1 MTTFELENCLNLM
14 PDLNRNPEWMHGA
27 RLTLANILSSHV
39 SLEAKFRARE
49 KETTIENRLLLRA
62 ERAQFNRIFFSHNLY
77 NFLVTF
83 FIDRTI
89 SNTSKITPPESEEN
103 LLCNPLRARVRLQQ
117 HFKPKINSSWYLNL
131 EFSHVNGSIIRLL
144 WRFHSKRESVFG
156 LAAVGFFF
164 IQFFFSHFGHFYVV
178 RIFIAIFFFPAYIRN
193 QPMGNDSSDF
203 KFIPIWNFQS
213 R

>member
-1 MTTFELENCLNLM
+1 
-14 PDLNRNPEWMHGA
+14 MHGA

-117 HFKPKINSSWYLNL
+117 HF
-131 EFSHVNGSIIRLL
+131 
-144 WRFHSKRESVFG
+144 
-156 LAAVGFFF
+156 
-164 IQFFFSHFGHFYVV
+164 
-178 RIFIAIFFFPAYIRN
+178 
-193 QPMGNDSSDF
+193 
-203 KFIPIWNFQS
+203 
-213 R
+213 